1 MNVPLSL
8 VRKLVDVPVSAQ
20 DLAELMNGR
29 IAEVEHVIRFPARS
43 AVADVRVGVF
53 EELVAEQE
61 GVQQWRVV
69 AGESELLLA
78 VQVRHDFE
86 AGGRYAVVPAGGHT
100 PGGDPV
106 DARPMGPFDSQGMVL
121 SEATLGIG
129 DDATRP
135 FAFAPE
141 VPPDADVFEVLE
153 LDDAVLV
160 FDLEPNRPD
169 LFSLVGMARDL
180 SAIFDTELR
189 LPDSVSADW
198 DPVPPDELRIDI
210 QATERVHRYAA
221 LELSGVRVGP
231 SPQWL
236 QNAVRK
242 LGMRPIN
249 NVVDAANLAMLEL
262 GQPLHTFD
270 RHSLSTGVIGLRL
283 ARPGET
289 ITTLDGI
296 ERSLTDECLLVTDGD
311 APIALAGV
319 MGDADSEIRTDTR
332 DLLIESATFDMA
344 CVRRCSRRL
353 ALRTEASLRFEK
365 GQPTCNVLPAMARL
379 ARILEQVGG
388 AEVRVGRVADA
399 LVHPPPVRTLRFSPT
414 HAARRL
420 ALVVDPETLHQ
431 RFMRLGIGVTPNGDE
446 WLLELPEHRP
456 DLAIHDDV
464 NEEVGRLEGYERVVS
479 APPVAPLTPP
489 RPNPL
494 FTKGFAI
501 RRALVGAGFD
511 EVSLGAW
518 LGDEDLELYGL
529 PADRV
534 VSLDNPIA
542 TNLVHFRSTALPDL
556 VKAIVLNRKK
566 LDEVRIFEVARVFFR
581 RGDDL
586 VERAHAA
593 GAIAGARRAEGATRF
608 YEARDALLLA
618 LATLGVEAELDGGA
632 DVPPW
637 GLPHCFHPGRVVLAC
652 HGGDVVGVAGELH
665 PALVARSDLQ
675 EAPSTF
681 HLDLEALLDH
691 VPTERPFVPPPRFP
705 SVEYHVNVLAPDRL
719 WARDLLDLV
728 SGAGL
733 AWLSRSAIRDIYAG
747 EGVPSGSKRVTV
759 ELEFTHPARSLTHE
773 EVLPQVKVLKTALT
787 ASDLVVEV

>member
-8 VRKLVDVPVSAQ
+8 VRKLVDGPVSAQ

-249 NVVDAANLAMLEL
+249 NVVDAAHLAMLEL

-270 RHSLSTGVIGLRL
+270 RHSLSTGVLGLRL
-283 ARPGET
+283 ARPGEPLT
-289 ITTLDGI
+289 PLDGI
-296 ERSLTDECLLVTDGD
+296 GLVLL
-311 APIALAGV
+311 
-319 MGDADSEIRTDTR
+319 
-332 DLLIESATFDMA
+332 F
-344 CVRRCSRRL
+344 
-353 ALRTEASLRFEK
+353 
-365 GQPTCNVLPAMARL
+365 
-379 ARILEQVGG
+379 GG
-388 AEVRVGRVADA
+388 
-399 LVHPPPVRTLRFSPT
+399 
-414 HAARRL
+414 
-420 ALVVDPETLHQ
+420 
-431 RFMRLGIGVTPNGDE
+431 
-446 WLLELPEHRP
+446 
-456 DLAIHDDV
+456 
-464 NEEVGRLEGYERVVS
+464 
-479 APPVAPLTPP
+479 
-489 RPNPL
+489 
-494 FTKGFAI
+494 
-501 RRALVGAGFD
+501 
-511 EVSLGAW
+511 VSLL
-518 LGDEDLELYGL
+518 LGDDTLYKMKPTVL
-529 PADRV
+529 Y
-534 VSLDNPIA
+534 SLFA
-542 TNLVHFRSTALPDL
+542 VAL
-556 VKAIVLNRKK
+556 
-566 LDEVRIFEVARVFFR
+566 
-581 RGDDL
+581 
-586 VERAHAA
+586 
-593 GAIAGARRAEGATRF
+593 
-608 YEARDALLLA
+608 
-618 LATLGVEAELDGGA
+618 
-632 DVPPW
+632 
-637 GLPHCFHPGRVVLAC
+637 
-652 HGGDVVGVAGELH
+652 
-665 PALVARSDLQ
+665 LVARAFNRL
-675 EAPSTF
+675 
-681 HLDLEALLDH
+681 LLKGVLEDMWKLTEEGWRKLTMQFALFF
-691 VPTERPFVPPPRFP
+691 FVM
-705 SVEYHVNVLAPDRL
+705 
-719 WARDLLDLV
+719 
-728 SGAGL
+728 AGL
-733 AWLSRSAIRDIYAG
+733 NELAWRVVGEDFWVAFKVFGGVGLMILFTLSRVPFAKRHAL
-747 EGVPSGSKRVTV
+747 EPSGES
-759 ELEFTHPARSLTHE
+759 
-773 EVLPQVKVLKTALT
+773 
-787 ASDLVVEV
+787 